1 MMIQSSREAKR
12 AMSSVRFLL
21 LISIG
26 GAGFFADSAWAGRR
40 QMLELTQQAI
50 DLPSNE
56 NQRKIDLYT
65 QAIEEDSKYYLPWTN
80 RAVCYINY
88 GLWDLAIEDASAAIA
103 LAPEN
108 PHPWGAR
115 GRAYAGKR
123 EFEKAFADLGKAL
136 ELAQTEED
144 TRNLYNERGNAYF
157 SARDYE
163 KAIRDYQQAVT
174 IDPVFAKGWNNLG
187 IAYRATGDFGKAFE
201 NLDRAYRFD
210 NRSSRAL
217 VNRAQVYVAQSD
229 RLEAAKDYNKA
240 VELDPLDAT
249 AFIQRGMF
257 YFLNDDAEQARADF
271 AAAMNVQPENPYAAI
286 YRYIAHAGLELKED
300 AKVQLQQYYKAR
312 TNTEF
317 WPMPVIKLFLGTA
330 TPEEVLK
337 AAAATD
343 GEIRKK
349 ERIAEAEYFL
359 AQYYRIEG
367 DLAKSKEHLTASA
380 QLEVPRVQEHI
391 MAKIGVDGWKNP
403 QPPPPRPVP
412 GSEKVLFR

>member
-1 MMIQSSREAKR
+1 MIQRMR
-12 AMSSVRFLL
+12 ALLWLTIVATSVPN
-21 LISIG
+21 
-26 GAGFFADSAWAGRR
+26 FAQAGR
-40 QMLELTQQAI
+40 QEMLRLTQEAV

-80 RAVCYINY
+80 RAICYINY
-88 GLWDLAIEDASAAIA
+88 GLWDLAIEDGSAAIA
-103 LAPEN
+103 LAPDN

-123 EFEKAFADLGKAL
+123 EFDKAFADLSKAL
-136 ELAQTEED
+136 ELAKTEED

-187 IAYRATGDFGKAFE
+187 IAYRAEGNFGKAFE
-201 NLDRAYRFD
+201 YLDKAYRLD

-240 VELDPLDAT
+240 VELDPKDAT

-257 YFLNDDAEQARADF
+257 YYLNEDTEQARSDF
-271 AAAMNVQPENPYAAI
+271 AAAIQVQPENPYAAI

-300 AKVQLQQYYKAR
+300 ARVQLEQYFKAR

-317 WPMPVIKLFLGTA
+317 WPMPVVKLFLGQT
-330 TPEEVLK
+330 TPEQVLK

-343 GEIRKK
+343 GEVRKK
-349 ERIAEAEYFL
+349 ERLAEAEYFI
-359 AQYYRIEG
+359 AQHYRIEG
-367 DLAKSKEHLTASA
+367 DLTKSKEHLTESA
-380 QLEVPRVQEHI
+380 KLEVPRVQEHI
-391 MAKIGVDGWKNP
+391 MAKIGVEGWKNP

-412 GSEKVLFR
+412 TEERILFR